1 VSRRSGAAVLADAL
15 LGAGADTVFC
25 VPGESYL
32 ALLDAWYE
40 RADRVRVVTCRQEGG
55 AATMA
60 EAWAKLSGRLGVCA
74 VTRGPGATNASIAV
88 HTAAQDS
95 SPLLLLVG
103 QVPRAHLG
111 REAFQELDVP
121 AVFGPMAKWAATVDD
136 PARIPEL
143 LGRAAATALSGR
155 RGPVVLALPE
165 DVLTELVDV
174 ADAPAPAV
182 PRLVPD
188 PAAMAALA
196 ERLAA
201 AERPVVLAGGA
212 GWTAAGCADL
222 LAACEASTLP
232 VAVSFRSQDVVD
244 NRSPSYAGH
253 LGIAPVPAALAGR
266 LAEADLVV
274 AAGPRLG
281 DITTGGYTR
290 IAPAGGGPALVH
302 AFPDPGELGRVYR
315 PELAIVA
322 DPPAFAAAF
331 RALGPLPG
339 AERWA
344 AWTKAANDD
353 YLASLE
359 PPEVAGDG
367 VDLAALW
374 TWLRG
379 RLPADAIV
387 ANGAGNFSAW
397 AHRYHRFTS
406 YRTQLGPTSGAMGY
420 ALPAALAAKLAHP
433 ERVVVAATG
442 DGDFL
447 MTGQE
452 LATAVRER
460 LGVLVLLSDNGSYGT
475 IRMHQELA
483 YPGRVMATG
492 LTNPDFAAYARAFG
506 AHGEAVARSADVP
519 AAVER
524 ALAATAEGRPALL
537 AMATDPRQLSPTL
550 RLPG

>member
-1 VSRRSGAAVLADAL
+1 MSARSGAGALADAL

-40 RADRVRVVTCRQEGG
+40 RRDRVRVVTCRQEGG

-60 EAWAKLSGRLGVCA
+60 EAWAKLTGRLGVCA
-74 VTRGPGATNASIAV
+74 VTRGPGAANAAIAV

-121 AVFGPMAKWAATVDD
+121 AVFGPMAKWAATIDD

-143 LGRAAATALSGR
+143 LSRAATTALSGR

-174 ADAPAPAV
+174 ADAPPPVIARPAPG
-182 PRLVPD
+182 
-188 PAAMAALA
+188 PADMAALA
-196 ERLAA
+196 ERLAL
-201 AERPVVLAGGA
+201 AERPLVLAGGA

-222 LAACEASTLP
+222 VAACEASSLP

-253 LGIAPVPAALAGR
+253 LGIAPVPASLAGR
-266 LAEADLVV
+266 LAEADLLVV
-274 AAGPRLG
+274 AGPRLG
-281 DITTGGYTR
+281 DVTTGGYTR
-290 IAPAGGGPALVH
+290 IAKGTALVH

-315 PELAIVA
+315 AELAIVA
-322 DPPAFAAAF
+322 DPPAFAAALK
-331 RALGPLPG
+331 ALGPLPG

-344 AWTKAANDD
+344 AWAKAANDD

-359 PPEVAGDG
+359 PPEAPAGDG

-387 ANGAGNFSAW
+387 TNGAGNFSAW
-397 AHRYHRFTS
+397 AHRYHRFS
-406 YRTQLGPTSGAMGY
+406 AYRTQLGPTSGAMGY

-433 ERVVVAATG
+433 QRVVVAATG

-460 LGVLVLLSDNGSYGT
+460 LGVLVLLADNGMYGT

-483 YPGRVMATG
+483 YPGRVVATG

-506 AHGEAVARSADVP
+506 AHGEAVGRTEDVP
-519 AAVER
+519 AALER
-524 ALAATAEGRPALL
+524 ALAATAEGRPALVAL
-537 AMATDPRQLSPTL
+537 ATDPLVMSPTM
-550 RLPG
+550 RLPGQV